1 MAPSDPLKDSVRCT
15 AVTATLEAGI
25 TCPSGVTG
33 MMRIGAVIM
42 TGGGSSSCSI
52 ADHVIGITE
61 ANEAIFDTSY
71 SQSDF
76 GENSGSGTSSYSLS
90 LWYKLV

>member
-1 MAPSDPLKDSVRCT
+1 M
-15 AVTATLEAGI
+15 
-25 TCPSGVTG
+25 
-33 MMRIGAVIM
+33 M

-52 ADHVIGITE
+52 ADHGIGITE

-76 GENSGSGTSSYSLS
+76 GENSGSGTSSSIFGIN
-90 LWYKLV
+90 

>member
-1 MAPSDPLKDSVRCT
+1 
-15 AVTATLEAGI
+15 
-25 TCPSGVTG
+25 

-42 TGGGSSSCSI
+42 TGEGSSSCSI
-52 ADHVIGITE
+52 ADHGIGITE

-76 GENSGSGTSSYSLS
+76 GENSGSGTLSSIFGIN
-90 LWYKLV
+90 

>member
-1 MAPSDPLKDSVRCT
+1 MHCSNSNM
-15 AVTATLEAGI
+15 I

-33 MMRIGAVIM
+33 MMRIGAVIV

-52 ADHVIGITE
+52 ADHGIGITE

-76 GENSGSGTSSYSLS
+76 GENSGSGTSSSIFGIN
-90 LWYKLV
+90 